1 MPLNLEAAAVADVD
15 AHVAEVK
22 AVFPAGLNRIA
33 RAGAAAGGTPEGLH
47 CPGPKHLRRPIR
59 AATLLGA

>member
-33 RAGAAAGGTPEGLH
+33 RAGAAAGGTPEG
-47 CPGPKHLRRPIR
+47 PTVSWPE
-59 AATLLGA
+59 TGASRFSGV